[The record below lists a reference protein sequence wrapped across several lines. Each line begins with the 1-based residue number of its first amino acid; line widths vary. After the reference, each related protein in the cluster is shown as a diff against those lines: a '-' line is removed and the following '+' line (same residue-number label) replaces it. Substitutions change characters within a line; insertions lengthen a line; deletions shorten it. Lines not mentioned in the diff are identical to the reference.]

1 MNPHHFTLHE
11 VAAGVWEAE
20 ADIAGTSVG
29 NAAIID
35 LGGKTV
41 VVDTFM
47 TDVAAAELRSV
58 AEELTGNPIHLAVN
72 SHWHGDHTNG
82 NQVFA
87 DVPIVATDAT
97 RAMIGQTARSDLDAW
112 QAEIETAR
120 DALRSRVEAGD
131 VAAARRLETLGHFHA
146 FAGAF
151 RVTLPDLMVDG
162 RLVVEGERSVEILSH
177 GRGHTVSDVIVW
189 VPDVGVLITGD
200 LCWNEIHPRTQDG
213 FPTDWASYV
222 ERLIAMN
229 PTHVVPGHGLPAD
242 ASALDSLPA
251 YFRELAT
258 LVDAAR
264 AGADP
269 ATMEPPA
276 GSESW
281 AGLERFRTGI
291 RELAAG

>member
-58 AEELTGNPIHLAVN
+58 AEALTGNPIHLAVN

-131 VAAARRLETLGHFHA
+131 AAAARRMETLGHFYA

-151 RVTLPDLMVDG
+151 RVTLPDLVVDG

-177 GRGHTVSDVIVW
+177 GSGHTVSDVIVW
-189 VPDVGVLITGD
+189 VPDVEVLITGD

-213 FPTDWASYV
+213 FPADWASYV
-222 ERLIAMN
+222 ERLIAMQ
-229 PTHVVPGHGLPAD
+229 PRHVVPGHGLPAD
-242 ASALDSLPA
+242 ASALAPLPS
-251 YFRELAT
+251 YFRELVT

-264 AGADP
+264 AGTDP

-291 RELAAG
+291 RELAAR